1 LYAVAPAVPAAP
13 APASAAPAE
22 PDVPSLNT
30 ADEEIRRVLLKPV
43 TVPSSILAALKGAT
57 EKDLMA
63 KKVPELKEA
72 LSAFGKGYPN
82 KKEAAVALLYSCLAS
97 MP

>member
-1 LYAVAPAVPAAP
+1 LYAVAPAAPAA
-13 APASAAPAE
+13 

-43 TVPSSILAALKGAT
+43 TVSSSILAALKGAT